1 MDLPYGACWQFLSGM
16 ASTLC
21 LPYQRPWSM
30 VASGWLILERSW
42 IWYLAAMVQ
51 GLGSIDLRNDIP
63 GVFCS
68 FDKLKKVQIFN

>member
-1 MDLPYGACWQFLSGM
+1 
-16 ASTLC
+16 
-21 LPYQRPWSM
+21 M

-68 FDKLKKVQIFN
+68 FDKLK